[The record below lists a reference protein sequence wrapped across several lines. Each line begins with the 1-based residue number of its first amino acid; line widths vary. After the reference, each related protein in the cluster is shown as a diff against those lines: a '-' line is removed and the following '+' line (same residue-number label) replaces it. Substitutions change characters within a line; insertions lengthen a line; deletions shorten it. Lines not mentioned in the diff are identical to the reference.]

1 MIKSYSLILAF
12 IMSCF
17 INMHSQTVNGA
28 MPSLTLVNKTT
39 FDSAKVQIFYEFSY
53 LQDSTDI
60 AKRINGQTMLTIG
73 KQICGFCDYFSWKND
88 SINDAYYEQGRSSIE
103 YFAAAMSLEKPT
115 YNYPLVK
122 DISKKEATIQIE
134 GLGTYQYTQTLPVIN
149 WEVIGDDSIIN
160 NINVTKA
167 KCCFGGRDWTAWFA
181 MDYPVP
187 YGPYLF
193 DGLPGLIVS
202 IRDSKNN
209 FSFRLNGIINVSE
222 GMPIYLHKNI
232 KIIKTSREKARQAY
246 RNEKEDPL
254 RAIKMNMPGVI
265 IPPETAKTI
274 KQKPYNPIEL
284 E

>member
-1 MIKSYSLILAF
+1 M
-12 IMSCF
+12 
-17 INMHSQTVNGA
+17 
-28 MPSLTLVNKTT
+28 
-39 FDSAKVQIFYEFSY
+39 
-53 LQDSTDI
+53 
-60 AKRINGQTMLTIG
+60 
-73 KQICGFCDYFSWKND
+73 
-88 SINDAYYEQGRSSIE
+88 
-103 YFAAAMSLEKPT
+103 
-115 YNYPLVK
+115 
-122 DISKKEATIQIE
+122 
-134 GLGTYQYTQTLPVIN
+134 IN
-149 WEVIGDDSIIN
+149 WEVIGGDSIIN

-167 KCCFGGRDWTAWFA
+167 KCSFGGRDWTAWFA

-254 RAIKMNMPGVI
+254 RAIKINMPGVI